1 MLCLAEVVCFC
12 CVWGRGDPLQR
23 INEDKLIYQGYYSHR
38 LVIRNYGLKKDLY
51 NSVFYEK
58 KKPLH
63 LQCPAGHGKKNN
75 CPGSRHSSIIDLVCT
90 WCQIVGIAEHVI
102 SV

>member
-58 KKPLH
+58 KNHYISSALLVMGRKTTALV
-63 LQCPAGHGKKNN
+63 QDIPALL
-75 CPGSRHSSIIDLVCT
+75 I
-90 WCQIVGIAEHVI
+90 
-102 SV
+102 